1 MVTENETV
9 STDVLIIGGSISGA
23 ALAARLAPLGLNI
36 ILVERKDGPIDTA
49 RGDHLQPYTA
59 ELLAHWG
66 LLDRFMAAGA
76 GKRMGTLW
84 KSADGEL
91 LLDGAVDTLDIPH
104 PYYLYLNHEKISDVF
119 LAAAAEN
126 TGFALMRPASFQSL
140 EQGSDQTQAIIK
152 DADGR
157 TIRIKAGLIVGA
169 DGRSS
174 RVRGAAGI
182 ECERYEYINPLA
194 IVFAK
199 PAGSD
204 PRNNIVAYACD
215 FGTVLAVPRTG
226 GGWKL
231 GIPVPK
237 DALKAWH
244 KAGPQEIIDWLGTR
258 IPDLRFS
265 NPSQA
270 TFYPVHRVSAQ
281 QWVKGNIVVIGD
293 ASHSMHPARGMGMNI
308 ALKCV
313 DQLAKSIEAGATK
326 PGEDSLR
333 LSAEDYESRMMPQI
347 HKFEEENHRQGVL
360 MDEAGTMPLPAV
372 HGFLKSIATDT
383 ERLHSFRN
391 ELAGY
396 NQ

>member
-1 MVTENETV
+1 MITENETV

-59 ELLAHWG
+59 ELLARWG

-76 GKRMGTLW
+76 EKRMGTLW

-91 LLDGAVDTLDIPH
+91 LLDGAVDKLDIPH

-119 LAAAAEN
+119 LAAAATN
-126 TGFALMRPASFQSL
+126 SGFHLIRPASFQGL
-140 EQGSDQTQAIIK
+140 EQGSDLPEAIIR

-157 TIRIKAGLIVGA
+157 TIRIKASLIVGA

-174 RVRGAAGI
+174 RVRDAAGI

-194 IVFAK
+194 IVFAE
-199 PAGSD
+199 PAESD
-204 PRNNIVAYACD
+204 PRNDIVAYACD
-215 FGTVLAVPRTG
+215 FGTVLVVPRTG

-237 DALKAWH
+237 DELKAWH
-244 KAGPQEIIDWLGTR
+244 KAGPQEIIDWLATR

-265 NPSQA
+265 EPSQA
-270 TFYPVHRVSAQ
+270 TFYPVHMVSAQ
-281 QWVKGNIVVIGD
+281 QWVKDNIVVIGD
-293 ASHSMHPARGMGMNI
+293 ACHSMHPARGMGMNV

-313 DQLAKSIEAGATK
+313 DELAKSIEGGGEK
-326 PGEDSLR
+326 PRGDALR
-333 LSAEDYESRMMPQI
+333 LSAKNYENRMMSQI
-347 HKFEEENHRQGVL
+347 QKFEEENHRQGVL

-372 HGFLKSIATDT
+372 HGFLKSIATDAD
-383 ERLHSFRN
+383 RLHAFRT

>member
-49 RGDHLQPYTA
+49 RGDHLQPYTT
-59 ELLAHWG
+59 ELLQRWG

-76 GKRMGTLW
+76 EKRMGTVW
-84 KSADGEL
+84 KSVDGEL
-91 LLDGAVDTLDIPH
+91 LLDGAVDKLDIPYPH
-104 PYYLYLNHEKISDVF
+104 YLYLNHEIISDVF

-126 TGFALMRPASFQSL
+126 SGFHLMRPASFQTL
-140 EQGSDQTQAIIK
+140 EQVSDQTEAIIK
-152 DADGR
+152 GADGR
-157 TIRIKAGLIVGA
+157 TTRIKADLIVGA

-194 IVFAK
+194 IVFAE
-199 PAGSD
+199 PVDSD
-204 PRNNIVAYACD
+204 PRNEIVAYACD
-215 FGTVLAVPRTG
+215 FGTVLVVPRTG

-237 DALKAWH
+237 DELKFWH
-244 KAGPQEIIDWLGTR
+244 KAGPQEIIDWFAMR

-265 NPSQA
+265 EPSPA
-270 TFYPVHRVSAQ
+270 TFYPVHMVSAQ
-281 QWVKGNIVVIGD
+281 QWVKDNIVIIGD
-293 ASHSMHPARGMGMNI
+293 ACHAMHPARGLGMNI
-308 ALKCV
+308 ALRCV
-313 DQLAKSIEAGATK
+313 DELAKSIEAGGEK
-326 PGEDSLR
+326 PTGNALR
-333 LSAEDYESRMMPQI
+333 QSARDYESRIMSQI
-347 HKFEEENHRQGVL
+347 HKIEEENHRQGIL

-372 HGFLKSIATDT
+372 HGFLKSIANDAD
-383 ERLHSFRN
+383 RLHAFRT

-396 NQ
+396 G